1 MPDSEDAPDISMPGY
16 KLAERLGSGGY
27 GEVWRAEVPGG
38 IQKAVK
44 IVFGRYDQ
52 QRAASE
58 MRAMER
64 VKSLRHP
71 FLLSLERIEIFE
83 SRLVIVTELADGSLR
98 DRFQECRSEGLPGI
112 PRDELLGYLADAADA
127 LDFICEQ
134 HDLQHLDVKPENLL
148 LVAGRV
154 KLADFGLVKDL
165 YTTQASIVGG
175 MTPSYAA
182 PELFQ
187 GRPSARSDQYSL
199 AILYQELLTGTLPF
213 AGQTAAELTLQHM
226 HESPNLDALDEGDRF
241 AISQALAKGKDHRFD
256 NCKAFIAALSDPAR
270 HESQQTQE
278 PKSQVDTVANQ
289 AQETSFSNASTAPP
303 SHSVTQVFDE
313 SDAGWTAKSA
323 PVLFELPAAGDCELQ
338 AASII
343 EDQLSASEFCPT
355 PAVVI
360 GIGGTAMQVMR
371 ALREQ
376 MATAYG
382 GSEALAA
389 INMML
394 IDTDPQTIG
403 RATRDSHA
411 GLPLA
416 PTETLS
422 TPLKRPQD
430 YRSSSSRLLKW
441 MSRRWLYNIP
451 RSLRSDGIRPLGRL
465 ALIDHARQV
474 CQRIRLLLQQA
485 VDPQRIS
492 EAEQVAGI
500 KFRTEALRVY
510 LVGGISGG
518 TSSGTL
524 LDIAY
529 IVRAAL
535 DRMEIQDTKVIGLAT
550 HATSGDLERGE
561 LARVNAFSWLSE
573 LQHFS
578 NPAITY
584 PGDEGVGLP
593 SHAREVSPFD
603 STYIVNM
610 GHRIDQSTFVRQTDA
625 VASYLFVDM
634 FTPAQEF
641 LDASR
646 KKQTDE
652 SSMLPPGVR
661 TFAIRS
667 KSKLSPDAI
676 EYWTTALQRLM
687 IGRWCG
693 ARAGL
698 ESEAAVLPKD
708 STFEKTTGR
717 LVPGAP
723 QFVSQQQLDV
733 TGLAALGKSAVEQ
746 QLGGDAVQLLRTA
759 AVDAGFSPQTLTID
773 GGLSLIET
781 LVQTSSD
788 QEQLTYQ
795 ARGTSTGEIA
805 DKVAAERCAEL
816 GNWILSLVG
825 KPGERLG
832 GAEQAILWFRDHF
845 ASLAGPIGR
854 LRESLQQEFET
865 LANADSDNESE
876 SIDVGRRVV
885 RLLRIR
891 IDQTAIAVAEEVLG
905 QLQLS
910 LQAASTRLDRIHKVL
925 DHASDGLGFSALDP
939 EGNPESKHDE
949 ALKQPQ
955 SGLAINQL
963 ITEVDARIE
972 ESLIAQDG
980 KLLALLEAGD
990 AEAQLSAL
998 MEEAARQT
1006 VLGSPTVRRLAAE
1019 LAPSAASGDEM
1030 LQSEGLTPVLHE
1042 QGGQFVRLR
1051 ICPQYTGS
1059 SETNVQLPEGE
1070 ACFPT
1075 TFADT
1080 YEIAEAWDLSVVHVA
1095 AEFVDYRRDY
1105 AQLASRIHTRTDIDW
1120 PSLLEIETPSEAGCS
1135 VSPLDGSDGSEIIAT
1150 QVISPEADVPT

>member
-1 MPDSEDAPDISMPGY
+1 MSNADGAPDIKMPGY
-16 KLAERLGSGGY
+16 QLVERLGSGGY

-38 IQKAVK
+38 LQKAVK

-83 SRLVIVTELADGSLR
+83 NRLVIVTELADGSLR
-98 DRFQECRSEGLPGI
+98 DRFQQCRAEGLPGI
-112 PRDELLGYLADAADA
+112 PRDELLGYLSDAADA

-187 GRPSARSDQYSL
+187 GRPTARSDQYSL

-213 AGQTAAELTLQHM
+213 FGQTAAELTLQHM
-226 HESPNLDALDEGDRF
+226 HESPNLEALGEGDRF
-241 AISQALAKGKDHRFD
+241 AISQALAKGEEHRFD
-256 NCKAFIAALSDPAR
+256 NCKAFIAALLDSAR
-270 HESQQTQE
+270 NNSQQTE
-278 PKSQVDTVANQ
+278 SPASATSPVNNQ
-289 AQETSFSNASTAPP
+289 TPSTSFATTSSAAV

-313 SDAGWTAKSA
+313 GDAGWKAKSA
-323 PVLFELPAAGDCELQ
+323 PVLFELPEVGDCELQ
-338 AASII
+338 AASIVT
-343 EDQLSASEFCPT
+343 DQLETNAFEPT

-382 GSEALAA
+382 GTEALAA
-389 INMML
+389 VNMML

-403 RATRDSHA
+403 AATRDSQS

-485 VDPQRIS
+485 VDPEQIAK
-492 EAEQVAGI
+492 AEQAAGV
-500 KFRTEALRVY
+500 KLRSDALRVY
-510 LVGGISGG
+510 VVGGISGG
-518 TSSGTL
+518 TSSGML
-524 LDIAY
+524 LDVAY

-535 DRMEIQDTKVIGLAT
+535 DRMQLADTKVLGLAT
-550 HATSGDLERGE
+550 HVTSGDVERGE

-573 LQHFS
+573 LHHFS
-578 NPAITY
+578 NPAVAY

-593 SHAREVSPFD
+593 SHGPTVPPFD

-625 VASYLFVDM
+625 VASYLFADM
-634 FTPAQEF
+634 FTSAQTF
-641 LDASR
+641 LDSSR
-646 KKQTDE
+646 GE
-652 SSMLPPGVR
+652 SADQPAAQPPSVR
-661 TFAIRS
+661 SFAIRS
-667 KSKLSPDAI
+667 KSKLSPAAI

-693 ARAGL
+693 IRAESGEEPTARSQ
-698 ESEAAVLPKD
+698 ENS
-708 STFEKTTGR
+708 FEKTTGR

-723 QFVSQQQLDV
+723 QFVSQRQLDV
-733 TGLAALGKSAVEQ
+733 TGLAALGKLAVEE
-746 QLGGDAVQLLRTA
+746 QLGGDAVQLLRIA

-773 GGLSLIET
+773 AGLALIDT
-781 LVQTSSD
+781 LIQTDS
-788 QEQLTYQ
+788 EQGPTTYK
-795 ARGTSTGEIA
+795 ARGISTSEIA
-805 DKVAAERCAEL
+805 GKVGPARCAEL
-816 GNWILSLVG
+816 ENWVLTLIG

-832 GAEQAILWFRDHF
+832 GAEQAVVWFREHL
-845 ASLAGPIGR
+845 ASLAETTHR
-854 LRESLQQEFET
+854 LRNSLQQEFES
-865 LANADSDNESE
+865 LAHDQPAAESE
-876 SIDVGRRVV
+876 SVDVGRRVV

-891 IDQTAIAVAEEVLG
+891 IDQTALEVAEHILG
-905 QLQLS
+905 QLHESMESTTERLERIRQT
-910 LQAASTRLDRIHKVL
+910 LQQTR
-925 DHASDGLGFSALDP
+925 DGLSFSALDP
-939 EGNPESKHDE
+939 QHDHE
-949 ALKQPQ
+949 ETLDQVQ
-955 SGLAINQL
+955 SGLATSQL
-963 ITEVDARIE
+963 ITELDAHIE
-972 ESLIAQDG
+972 ESLTTQET
-980 KLLALLEAGD
+980 KLLSLLEAGD
-990 AEAQLSAL
+990 GQTKLEGLIQD
-998 MEEAARQT
+998 AARQT

-1019 LAPSAASGDEM
+1019 LAPSANAGSEPIS
-1030 LQSEGLTPVLHE
+1030 QSEGLTPVLHE

-1051 ICPQYTGS
+1051 IVPQQGGS
-1059 SETNVQLPEGE
+1059 QGSDLHLHEGE
-1070 ACFPT
+1070 ACVSTP
-1075 TFADT
+1075 FADT
-1080 YEIAEAWDLSVVHVA
+1080 FEIAEAWGLSVVHVA
-1095 AEFVDYRRDY
+1095 AEFVDFRRDY
-1105 AQLASRIHTRTDIDW
+1105 AQLASRIHTRTDIAW
-1120 PSLLEIETPSEAGCS
+1120 PLLLDNDTPADSAVACT
-1135 VSPLDGSDGSEIIAT
+1135 PLGTNDSHEVLAT
-1150 QVISPEADVPT
+1150 QVIGPEADAPG